1 MVLRKY
7 MADKKKQDKRTR
19 IINSAIVIFAE
30 KGYHLGNMN
39 DIATK
44 ADVAVGSIYRYF
56 HNKEDL
62 LIAIF
67 EEKMGELIL
76 ELENRLLLIDDP
88 KEKLF
93 AFIHQHFS
101 QIEAKPQLAQVFQ
114 VELRQSHRFF
124 REYRPQKLWE
134 YLQILQNIII
144 LGQQEG
150 FFRKNLQVKIIQ
162 WTLFGALDE
171 MSIHWVLSRDKTS
184 LVDVTQEVFD
194 IFMGGLVNNSN

>member
-1 MVLRKY
+1 
-7 MADKKKQDKRTR
+7 MADKKNQNKRVR

-39 DIATK
+39 DIATN

-76 ELENRLLLIDDP
+76 ELENRLQLIDDP

-150 FFRKNLQVKIIQ
+150 CFRKNLQVKIVQ

-194 IFMGGLVNNSN
+194 IFMGGLLHNSN

>member
-1 MVLRKY
+1 
-7 MADKKKQDKRTR
+7 MADKKKQDKRAR
-19 IINSAIVIFAE
+19 IINSAIIIFAE

-44 ADVAVGSIYRYF
+44 ANVAVGSIYRYF

-76 ELENRLLLIDDP
+76 ELENRIQKIEDP
-88 KEKLF
+88 REKLF

-134 YLQILQNIII
+134 YLQILQDIII
-144 LGQQEG
+144 QGQQEG
-150 FFRKNLQVKIIQ
+150 CFRKNLQVKIIQ

-194 IFMGGLVNNSN
+194 IFLGGLANNSN

>member
-1 MVLRKY
+1 MV
-7 MADKKKQDKRTR
+7 DKKKQNKRTR
-19 IINSAIVIFAE
+19 IIDSAIVIFAE
-30 KGYHLGNMN
+30 KGYHLVNMN

-44 ADVAVGSIYRYF
+44 AEVAVRTIYRYF
-56 HNKEDL
+56 NNKEDL

-67 EEKMGELIL
+67 EEKMGELIQ
-76 ELENRLLLIDDP
+76 ELEQRLQKIEDP
-88 KEKLF
+88 SEKLF

-101 QIEAKPQLAQVFQ
+101 QIEAKPQLAHVFQ

-134 YLQILQNIII
+134 YLQILQNIIL
-144 LGQQEG
+144 LGQEQG
-150 FFRKNLQVKIIQ
+150 IFKRNLQVKIIQ

-171 MSIHWVLSRDKTS
+171 MSIHWVLSREKTS

-194 IFMGGLVNNSN
+194 IFIGGLKQ

>member
-1 MVLRKY
+1 
-7 MADKKKQDKRTR
+7 MADKKKHDKRAR
-19 IINSAIVIFAE
+19 IINSAVVIFAE

-76 ELENRLLLIDDP
+76 ELENRLKRIEDP

-134 YLQILQNIII
+134 YLQILQDIII

-150 FFRKNLQVKIIQ
+150 CFRKNLQVKIIQ

-194 IFMGGLVNNSN
+194 IFMGGLINNSN

>member
-1 MVLRKY
+1 
-7 MADKKKQDKRTR
+7 
-19 IINSAIVIFAE
+19 
-30 KGYHLGNMN
+30 
-39 DIATK
+39 
-44 ADVAVGSIYRYF
+44 
-56 HNKEDL
+56 
-62 LIAIF
+62 
-67 EEKMGELIL
+67 MGELIL

-194 IFMGGLVNNSN
+194 IFMGGLIHNSH

>member
-1 MVLRKY
+1 
-7 MADKKKQDKRTR
+7 MADKKNQDKRTR

-44 ADVAVGSIYRYF
+44 ANVAVGSIYRYF

-76 ELENRLLLIDDP
+76 ELENRIQKIEDP
-88 KEKLF
+88 REKLF

-134 YLQILQNIII
+134 YLQILQDIII

-150 FFRKNLQVKIIQ
+150 CFRKNLQVKIVQ

-194 IFMGGLVNNSN
+194 IFMGGLLHNSN

>member
-1 MVLRKY
+1 MVNS
-7 MADKKKQDKRTR
+7 DSKKQDKRTR
-19 IINSAIVIFAE
+19 IIDAAIVIFAE

-44 ADVAVGSIYRYF
+44 ANVAVGSIYRYF
-56 HNKEDL
+56 TNKEDL

-67 EEKMGELIL
+67 EEKMGELIQDL
-76 ELENRLLLIDDP
+76 QKRLQPIVDP

-101 QIEAKPQLAQVFQ
+101 QIEAKPQLAQVLQ

-134 YLQILQNIII
+134 YLQILQDII
-144 LGQQEG
+144 LLGQEKG
-150 FFRKNLQVKIIQ
+150 IFRENIQ
-162 WTLFGALDE
+162 ILSL
-171 MSIHWVLSRDKTS
+171 IH
-184 LVDVTQEVFD
+184 
-194 IFMGGLVNNSN
+194 I

>member
-1 MVLRKY
+1 MVNSES
-7 MADKKKQDKRTR
+7 KKESKRTR
-19 IINSAIVIFAE
+19 IIDAAIEVFAD

-44 ADVAVGSIYRYF
+44 ANVAVGSIYRYF
-56 HNKEDL
+56 TNKEDL

-67 EEKMGELIL
+67 EEKMGELIQ
-76 ELENRLLLIDDP
+76 ELEERLQSIVDP
-88 KEKLF
+88 KEKLY

-101 QIEAKPQLAQVFQ
+101 QIEAKPQLAQVLQ

-144 LGQQEG
+144 LGQDQG
-150 FFRKNLQVKIIQ
+150 IFRRNIQIRVIQ

-184 LVDVTQEVFD
+184 LVDLTKEVFD
-194 IFMGGLVNNSN
+194 IFVCGLHNDQQK

>member
-1 MVLRKY
+1 
-7 MADKKKQDKRTR
+7 MADKKKQDKRAR
-19 IINSAIVIFAE
+19 IINSAIIIFAE

-44 ADVAVGSIYRYF
+44 ANVAVGSIYRYF

-76 ELENRLLLIDDP
+76 ELENRLQKIEDP

-134 YLQILQNIII
+134 YLQILQDIII
-144 LGQQEG
+144 QGQQEG
-150 FFRKNLQVKIIQ
+150 CFRKNLQVKIIQ

-194 IFMGGLVNNSN
+194 IFLGGLANNSN

>member
-194 IFMGGLVNNSN
+194 IFMGGLVNNST

>member
-1 MVLRKY
+1 MV
-7 MADKKKQDKRTR
+7 DKKKQDKRTR
-19 IINSAIVIFAE
+19 IIDSAIVIFAE

-39 DIATK
+39 DIAAK
-44 ADVAVGSIYRYF
+44 AEVAVGSIYRYF
-56 HNKEDL
+56 NNKEDL

-67 EEKMGELIL
+67 EEKMGELIH
-76 ELENRLLLIDDP
+76 ELEQRLQKIDDP

-93 AFIHQHFS
+93 AFIHQHFF
-101 QIEAKPQLAQVFQ
+101 QIEAKPQLAHVFQ

-134 YLQILQNIII
+134 YLQILQNIIL
-144 LGQQEG
+144 LGQEQG
-150 FFRKNLQVKIIQ
+150 IFRRNLQVKIIQ

-171 MSIHWVLSRDKTS
+171 MSIHWVLSREKTS

-194 IFMGGLVNNSN
+194 IFMGGLRQ